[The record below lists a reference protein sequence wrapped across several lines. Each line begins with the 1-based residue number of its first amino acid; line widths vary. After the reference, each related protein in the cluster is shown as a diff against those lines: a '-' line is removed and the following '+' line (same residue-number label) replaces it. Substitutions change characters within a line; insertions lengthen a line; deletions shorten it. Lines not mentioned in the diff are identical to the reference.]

1 MSAFAFP
8 SIYNF
13 PPFFTQQPNE
23 ATWQTQAQLW
33 ISIILA
39 YCRFHKIH
47 RLDLSDALTTELF
60 YNKSINP
67 FIDFLRE
74 LCREAEARIITKHYK
89 DDGLAEWDPPN
100 KKTSAFIYWKKPE
113 EWATSISNWVSEN
126 GLNNSIMTLYEI
138 AHGEASEGTDFY
150 EIDQTVL
157 LKALDVLVKKG
168 EAQTLHATNAE
179 EMGVKFFGSG

>member
-1 MSAFAFP
+1 MSAFDFP

-33 ISIILA
+33 ISIILS
-39 YCRFHKIH
+39 YCRFYKIH

-60 YNKSINP
+60 YNKSINRR
-67 FIDFLRE
+67 LKLE
-74 LCREAEARIITKHYK
+74 TLQSIIKMMIK
-89 DDGLAEWDPPN
+89 QGLAEWDPPN

-126 GLNNSIMTLYEI
+126 GLNNSIVTLYEI
-138 AHGEASEGTDFY
+138 AHGEASEGTEFH
-150 EIDQTVL
+150 EIDQAVL

-168 EAQTLHATNAE
+168 EAQTLQATNAE
-179 EMGVKFFGSG
+179 EMGVKFFGTG